1 MSRYWNDFK
10 AIDISEDELCHFGVL
25 GMKWGVRR
33 YQNKD
38 GTLTQ
43 AGKDRLK
50 TKNSING
57 QVNKYCHSDGTL
69 KKHLKSKLKQ
79 DISDK
84 KKKVKNLSSEV
95 SYLKKSLDNGEYKSN
110 YDLRIFSKA
119 DIESFYAHDNAELK
133 KEKRLLK
140 AYKDLYSTG
149 KKPEYSLKE
158 IEIPTDTA
166 DNDTDSFVNKKHK
179 FEITAKEIKHIA
191 NADHGYNEDTP
202 ITKKEADTL
211 ARVYYY
217 LMEDQKRAFNKNM
230 DLYKKWYDLSPEE
243 KKNYA
248 KPDTP
253 RRKIGEEAYKWK
265 TEIAYDMAMIDY
277 YNKLYSSDKKP
288 RANDKTY
295 YF

>member
-1 MSRYWNDFK
+1 MSRYYNDFTV
-10 AIDISEDELCHFGVL
+10 IDISEDELCHFGVL

-43 AGKDRLK
+43 AGKNRLK
-50 TKNSING
+50 NKNSING

-69 KKHLKSKLKQ
+69 KKHLKGKLKQ
-79 DISDK
+79 EISDK

-95 SYLKKSLDNGEYKSN
+95 SYLKNSLDNGEYKSN

-158 IEIPTDTA
+158 IEIPTYTA
-166 DNDTDSFVNKKHK
+166 DNDADSFVNKKHK
-179 FEITAKEIKHIA
+179 FTIDAHELKHFYRSEMNFEYDDKATVTKEKVKGFIKAYKENIELFKH
-191 NADHGYNEDTP
+191 DLNES
-202 ITKKEADTL
+202 
-211 ARVYYY
+211 
-217 LMEDQKRAFNKNM
+217 M
-230 DLYKKWYDLSPEE
+230 DIYKKYYDLSPEE
-243 KKNYA
+243 QHKYGNY
-248 KPDTP
+248 K
-253 RRKIGEEAYKWK
+253 REIGIKAYESKE
-265 TEIAYDMAMIDY
+265 EIAYSIAMIDFY
-277 YNKLYSSDKKP
+277 KELYSNGLNP
-288 RANDKTY
+288 RFKDKTY
-295 YF
+295 YI

>member
-1 MSRYWNDFK
+1 MSRYYNDFTV
-10 AIDISEDELCHFGVL
+10 IDISEDELCHFGVL

-43 AGKDRLK
+43 AGKNRLK
-50 TKNSING
+50 NKNSING

-69 KKHLKSKLKQ
+69 KKHLKGKLKQ
-79 DISDK
+79 EISDK

-95 SYLKKSLDNGEYKSN
+95 SYLKNSLDNGEYKSN

-158 IEIPTDTA
+158 IEIPTYTA
-166 DNDTDSFVNKKHK
+166 DNDADSFVNKKHK
-179 FEITAKEIKHIA
+179 FTIDTHELKHFYRSEMNFEYDDKATVTKEKVKGFIKAYKENIELFKH
-191 NADHGYNEDTP
+191 DLNES
-202 ITKKEADTL
+202 
-211 ARVYYY
+211 
-217 LMEDQKRAFNKNM
+217 M
-230 DLYKKWYDLSPEE
+230 DIYKKYYDLSPEE
-243 KKNYA
+243 QHKYGNY
-248 KPDTP
+248 K
-253 RRKIGEEAYKWK
+253 REIGIKAYESKE
-265 TEIAYDMAMIDY
+265 EIAYSIAMIDFY
-277 YNKLYSSDKKP
+277 KELYSNGLNP
-288 RANDKTY
+288 RFKDKTY
-295 YF
+295 YI

>member
-50 TKNSING
+50 NKNSING

-69 KKHLKSKLKQ
+69 KKHLKGKLKQ
-79 DISDK
+79 EISDK

-166 DNDTDSFVNKKHK
+166 DNDADSFVNKKHK
-179 FEITAKEIKHIA
+179 FTIDTHELKHFYRSEMNFEYDDKATVTKDKVKGFIKAYKENIELFKR
-191 NADHGYNEDTP
+191 DLNES
-202 ITKKEADTL
+202 
-211 ARVYYY
+211 
-217 LMEDQKRAFNKNM
+217 M
-230 DLYKKWYDLSPEE
+230 DIYKKYYDLSPEE
-243 KKNYA
+243 QQKYGNY
-248 KPDTP
+248 K
-253 RRKIGEEAYKWK
+253 REIGIKAYESKE
-265 TEIAYDMAMIDY
+265 EIAYSMAMIDFY
-277 YNKLYSSDKKP
+277 KELYSNGLKP
-288 RANDKTY
+288 RFKDKTY
-295 YF
+295 YI